1 MKSLKEIKEALS
13 INLSSKNNFINSDN
27 ELSIDKIY
35 HGTIEIIEGS
45 WIKEIFIY
53 KNNYKSLIISS
64 DKEEFIYLLTNLIL
78 K

>member
-13 INLSSKNNFINSDN
+13 INLSSKNNFINRDN